1 VTLEARLQL
10 PFTQYA
16 LEQLR
21 ARALYF
27 LTTDHDVSIGSKVA
41 VQMAFS
47 TEIKATLVKLATPT
61 PSVIAAVYPTRRRFL
76 DVDIDM
82 RKFSFL
88 VEPAL
93 TDLNGL
99 KVPDPYVNLLRRHL
113 GSDYPRYRIAGVAA
127 LLCLAATQS

>member
-1 VTLEARLQL
+1 MILEARLQL
-10 PFTQYA
+10 PFSQYA

-21 ARALYF
+21 TRFLFF
-27 LTTDHDVSIGSKVA
+27 LTSDHDVPTSAKVA

-47 TEIKATLVKLATPT
+47 TEIKATLVKLATPL
-61 PSVIAAVYPTRRRFL
+61 PSVLATVYSTRRRFL
-76 DVDIDM
+76 DVDVDM

-93 TDLNGL
+93 TDLNNL